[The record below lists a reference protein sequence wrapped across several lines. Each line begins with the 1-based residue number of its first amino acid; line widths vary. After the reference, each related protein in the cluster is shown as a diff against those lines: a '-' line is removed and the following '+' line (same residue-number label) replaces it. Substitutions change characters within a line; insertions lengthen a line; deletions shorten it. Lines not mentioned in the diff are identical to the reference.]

1 MRRGVLGGT
10 FDPIHIG
17 HLDVA
22 HAAVS
27 ALALDCVELMP
38 SNLPPHRTT
47 PHASA
52 RDRFAMVELAAA
64 DSPKLVASALELH
77 SDGPSYT
84 NMTLDRLRAGGV
96 DLRSVFFIT
105 GADAFR
111 DIPSWRNYPAILDR
125 CHFVAVSRP
134 GCAAGALRQLL
145 PGMAARMVDAG
156 DVDVSHPSVIL
167 VDAPTAPVSS
177 TEIRQRLAS
186 GRSIDGLVPPAV
198 ASYIERHGLYR
209 TPHSKEPNGQS

>member
-10 FDPIHIG
+10 FDPIHVG

-22 HAAVS
+22 HAAAG
-27 ALALDCVELMP
+27 ALALDRVQLMP
-38 SNLPPHRTT
+38 SNLPPHRTK

-52 RDRFAMVELAAA
+52 RDRLAMVELAVQG
-64 DSPKLVASALELH
+64 DPRLIASDLELH
-77 SDGPSYT
+77 TDGASYT
-84 NMTLDRLRAGGV
+84 NTTLDRLAAAGI
-96 DLRSVFFIT
+96 DLETVFFIT

-111 DIPSWRNYPAILDR
+111 DLPSWRNYPAILDR

-134 GCAAGALRQLL
+134 GCPAATLRQLL
-145 PGMAARMVDAG
+145 PGIASRMIDG
-156 DVDVSHPSVIL
+156 RDDVPSHPSIIL

-177 TEIRQRLAS
+177 TDIRQRLAS

>member
-1 MRRGVLGGT
+1 MRLGVLGGT
-10 FDPIHIG
+10 FDPIHVG

-22 HAAVS
+22 RAARS
-27 ALALDCVELMP
+27 ALTLDSILLMP
-38 SNLPPHRTT
+38 SNLPPHRTA

-52 RDRFAMVELAAA
+52 RDRLAMVEQAVQG
-64 DSPKLVASALELH
+64 DPSLVASDLELH
-77 SDGPSYT
+77 ADGPSYT
-84 NMTLDRLRAGGV
+84 NTTLDRLAAAGV
-96 DLRSVFFIT
+96 DLKTVFFIT

-111 DIPSWRNYPAILDR
+111 DLPRWRNYPAILDR

-134 GCAAGALRQLL
+134 GCPAGALRQLL
-145 PGMAARMVDAG
+145 PDIASRMVDAR
-156 DVDVSHPSVIL
+156 DVEPSHPNVIL

-186 GRSIDGLVPPAV
+186 GRSIDGLVPLAV

-209 TPHSKEPNGQS
+209 TAHSKETNGQS